1 MTCSLSSAIFIKYES
16 LFAHKLFPCFRLQV
30 SFWLVREILTA
41 QTLKIRAEM
50 MSHFIKIAKVHQ
62 RTAVYNIIFSMN
74 QQEAIRKLTKS
85 VASTSFCTYDG
96 RNKCCNVTRLFTRAF
111 LKSLFFGCLCNN
123 YISHHAM
130 QP

>member
-50 MSHFIKIAKVHQ
+50 MSHFIKIAKKLLELNNLHSMVSVVSALQ
-62 RTAVYNIIFSMN
+62 SAPIFRLSKTWAVRNTQHLHTF
-74 QQEAIRKLTKS
+74 
-85 VASTSFCTYDG
+85 AS
-96 RNKCCNVTRLFTRAF
+96 
-111 LKSLFFGCLCNN
+111 CLNDKT
-123 YISHHAM
+123 
-130 QP
+130 QT